1 MQLVLFKE
9 MRGVEME
16 DVFVEQE
23 EFQPMEQQH
32 LYPHKYNNNYNNMD
46 LQL

>member
-1 MQLVLFKE
+1 VQLVLFKE

-23 EFQPMEQQH
+23 EFQPMEQ
-32 LYPHKYNNNYNNMD
+32 
-46 LQL
+46 